1 VKNLTWRPA
10 GRREP
15 VLDGFDLQVPA
26 GQKLLLAG
34 PSGSGK
40 STLLRAIAGLLLTA
54 EVGDLSGS
62 VAIDGRAPQERPGQV
77 GLLLQDPSAAIVSDV
92 VGRDVAFGLENTRV
106 PREQMP
112 GRVRRALGA
121 AGFPYDEDRR
131 TTSLSG
137 GETQRLAL
145 AGALAMSP
153 QVLLLDEP
161 TAMLDQANAER
172 VRRSVLDV
180 CAETGT
186 TLIVVEH
193 RLGPWVSAMDRAV
206 VLDANGSICADG
218 PAAAV
223 LTERSESLV
232 AQGIWV
238 PGVPAPKP
246 VDVDYSLVHPHAAPV
261 DGAALVTARDIE
273 VRYRSAFA
281 RPRPGADPVA
291 LSGVSCEL
299 EPGRALVLRGPSGA
313 GKSTLLAVLA
323 GLQRPDVGSA
333 EIHHAL
339 AGRQGR
345 ALWRLSSRELA
356 ARLSWVPQLAEH
368 GLVRHTVLDELLLT
382 GQALGRPAGAVEDRA
397 RALLEV
403 LGLSSLAAASAHHL
417 SGGEQRRLVVAAA
430 LVHGPAGVLLDEP
443 TVGQDRL
450 TWSAVTGLCRA
461 AVTADTAIGVATHDR
476 DTIELL
482 GAAPSG
488 AVLQLDSGLVARS
501 PA

>member
-1 VKNLTWRPA
+1 M
-10 GRREP
+10 
-15 VLDGFDLQVPA
+15 LDRFDLQIPA
-26 GQKLLLAG
+26 GQKVLLAG

-40 STLLRAIAGLLLTA
+40 STLLRAFAGLLLTA

-62 VAIDGRAPQERPGQV
+62 VAIDGRPPQERPGQV

-112 GRVRRALGA
+112 GRVRRALDG

-153 QVLLLDEP
+153 RVLLLDEP
-161 TAMLDQANAER
+161 TAMLDETNAER
-172 VRRSVLDV
+172 VRRSVLDI
-180 CAETGT
+180 CAEAGT
-186 TLIVVEH
+186 TLVVVEH
-193 RLGPWVSAMDRAV
+193 RLGPWVSAMDRCV
-206 VLDANGSICADG
+206 VLDANGIICADG

-223 LTERSESLV
+223 LADRSDSLA

-238 PGVPAPKP
+238 PGLPAPQP
-246 VDVDYSLVHPHAAPV
+246 IEVDPLLVTPPAAPAE
-261 DGAALVTARDIE
+261 DTALVTARDIE

-281 RPRPGADPVA
+281 LPRTGPGPVA
-291 LSGVSCEL
+291 VSGVSCEL
-299 EPGRALVLRGPSGA
+299 NRGRALVLRGPSGA

-323 GLQRPDVGSA
+323 GLHRPDAGSA
-333 EIHHAL
+333 EIHPAL
-339 AGRQGR
+339 AGRKGR

-356 ARLSWVPQLAEH
+356 ARLSWVPQLPEH

-382 GQALGRPAGAVEDRA
+382 VQTLDRPMPAAEERA
-397 RALLEV
+397 RALLDV
-403 LGLSSLAAASAHHL
+403 LGLGPLARASAHHL

-450 TWSAVTGLCRA
+450 TWSAVAGLCRA
-461 AVTADTAIGVATHDR
+461 AVTAGTAIAVATHDR
-476 DTIELL
+476 DTIDLL

-488 AVLQLDSGLVARS
+488 EVLHLDSGHVARS
-501 PA
+501 HA